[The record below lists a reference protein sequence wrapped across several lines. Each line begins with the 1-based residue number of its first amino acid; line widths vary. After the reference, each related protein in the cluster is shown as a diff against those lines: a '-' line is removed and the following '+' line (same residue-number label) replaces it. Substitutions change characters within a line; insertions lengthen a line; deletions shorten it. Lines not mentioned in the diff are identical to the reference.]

1 MTEDV
6 ASQESATMPQP
17 QPAGHAV
24 DHAPVPGVPEPLP
37 DDQNPA
43 IRDAHRAFI
52 ITLASILLFLAFV
65 VLFVL

>member
-6 ASQESATMPQP
+6 AHQESATMPQP
-17 QPAGHAV
+17 ETDGHMAPA
-24 DHAPVPGVPEPLP
+24 APAPSVPEPPP

-43 IRDAHRAFI
+43 IIDAHRAFI
-52 ITLASILLFLAFV
+52 ITLTSILLFLAFV